1 MDQRPTNPIAAFDDL
16 LETSRILRQKLGT
29 SGADNGDGA
38 HEAITI
44 MLHQM
49 IDYFGLES
57 VAAQQLFPAMDT
69 IKRRIDSGNYVEAI
83 CDTEYLTKSLQEIRD
98 LINSQSE

>member
-1 MDQRPTNPIAAFDDL
+1 MDERPANPIVAFDDV
-16 LETSRILRQKLGT
+16 LETARILRAKLGASDT
-29 SGADNGDGA
+29 DNGDGA

-49 IDYFGLES
+49 LGYFGVES

-69 IKRRIDSGNYVEAI
+69 IKRRIDSGNYVGAVW
-83 CDTEYLTKSLQEIRD
+83 DTESLTRSLQEIRD
-98 LINSQSE
+98 MIASQGG